1 MASSTYNAG
10 IIGLGFIG
18 AADQISGDALGQQV
32 KDLDGTHLHAI
43 ENNPCIKL
51 VAGSSRDDGRRNRF
65 YDRTGAHTYSDWQ
78 EMLDKEDLDLV
89 CIATYAPVHKEIT
102 VACADYGI
110 RVIFCEKPIAPYICD
125 AEHMVQA
132 CKKSGSLLVINHNRR
147 FNPNYRR
154 LRDFIVSGQ
163 LGDLTSVN
171 AQWGNG
177 RLGNVGTHVLDAI
190 CMVTGRRIEAVSGT
204 LDVAG
209 KPDCRGSQFRD
220 PGGWGLMQLS
230 RGPIVTV
237 DASDYGKVPISISFQ
252 GTKGRVF
259 TGGDDVIIESWNGER
274 EQWLGLRKE
283 ATSMDRAVTEIGNY
297 LDGSDGFSYQAEE
310 AVHVL
315 EAIVAFHASDKCL
328 GSWTKLPLSGEN
340 RKIKVNSG

>member
-1 MASSTYNAG
+1 MAGLTYNAA

-32 KDLDGTHLHAI
+32 KNLDGTHLHAI

-51 VAGSSRDDGRRNRF
+51 VAGSSRDVGRRNRF

-102 VACADYGI
+102 VASADHGI

-177 RLGNVGTHVLDAI
+177 RLGNVGTHVFDAI

-204 LDVAG
+204 LDLAG

-237 DASDYGKVPISISFQ
+237 DASDYSKAPISISFQ
-252 GTKGRVF
+252 GTKGRAF
-259 TGGDDVIIESWNGER
+259 TGGDDVIIENWSGER
-274 EQWLGLRKE
+274 EEWPGLRTE
-283 ATSMDRAVTEIGNY
+283 ATSMDRAVAEIGNY
-297 LDGSDGFSYQAEE
+297 LDGSNDFSYQAED

-315 EAIVAFHASDKCL
+315 ISV
-328 GSWTKLPLSGEN
+328 
-340 RKIKVNSG
+340 

>member
-1 MASSTYNAG
+1 M
-10 IIGLGFIG
+10 
-18 AADQISGDALGQQV
+18 
-32 KDLDGTHLHAI
+32 
-43 ENNPCIKL
+43 
-51 VAGSSRDDGRRNRF
+51 
-65 YDRTGAHTYSDWQ
+65 
-78 EMLDKEDLDLV
+78 
-89 CIATYAPVHKEIT
+89 
-102 VACADYGI
+102 
-110 RVIFCEKPIAPYICD
+110 
-125 AEHMVQA
+125 
-132 CKKSGSLLVINHNRR
+132 
-147 FNPNYRR
+147 
-154 LRDFIVSGQ
+154 
-163 LGDLTSVN
+163 
-171 AQWGNG
+171 
-177 RLGNVGTHVLDAI
+177 GNVGTHVLDAI

-259 TGGDDVIIESWNGER
+259 TGGDDVIIENWNGER

-315 EAIVAFHASDKCL
+315 EAIVAFHVSDKCL